1 MLAMIVV
8 FLRFDLFIIPCIS
21 LVSLFFC
28 AIGVRMCT
36 SVMFNGTLVSMYDWM
51 DAVNQWFSFRD

>member
-8 FLRFDLFIIPCIS
+8 FLRFDWFIIPCTS

-28 AIGVRMCT
+28 VIGVRMCT
-36 SVMFNGTLVSMYDWM
+36 SVMFNGTLVSIYDWM